1 MKRVSNKE
9 YPFRAYLEKDDKL
22 IGFWCRVEKRKFIT
36 TDVGQEMDAS
46 NKVIFTPKDI
56 GFEIGQSIRFTR
68 ESESYVSIDAV
79 DGSNIKKSSSARRGN
94 PEYDV
99 RLEVS

>member
-9 YPFRAYLEKDDKL
+9 YPFRAFLEKDDML
-22 IGFWCRVEKRKFIT
+22 IGFWCRVEKRKFIS
-36 TDVGQEMDAS
+36 TDVGQEMEAS
-46 NKVIFTPKDI
+46 SKVIFTPKDI

-68 ESESYVSIDAV
+68 ESESYVSIDAT
-79 DGSNIKKSSSARRGN
+79 SPSMKKSSSARRGN
-94 PEYDV
+94 PMYEI